1 MDLTP
6 YLGWLRFLHVA
17 GAFAFV
23 AGHGV
28 SIFVAYQVRRERDR
42 ARIAALLDLSAR
54 SLTTAGLGLLVL
66 FVSGI
71 VSGLVLGSFGQAWIW
86 VAIVLLVVLAGAM
99 NPFGTVYLSRI
110 RAALGQRTRGMKPT
124 DPDPVPASD
133 AELAVLL
140 ESRRPEAL
148 LLVGGGGFLVIL
160 WLMMFKPF

>member
-28 SIFVAYQVRRERDR
+28 SIFVAYQIRHERDR
-42 ARIAALLDLSAR
+42 ARIAALLDVSAR
-54 SLTTAGLGLLVL
+54 SLTTAGIGLLIL

-71 VSGLVLGSFGQAWIW
+71 VSGIVLGSFGQAWIW
-86 VAIVLLVVLAGAM
+86 IAIVLLVVIAGAM
-99 NPFGTVYLSRI
+99 NPLGTVYMGRV

-124 DPDPVPASD
+124 DPDPIPASD
-133 AELAVLL
+133 AELATLL
-140 ESRRPEAL
+140 VSRRPEAL
-148 LLVGGGGFLVIL
+148 LLIGGGGFLVIL
-160 WLMMFKPF
+160 WLMIFRPF

>member
-1 MDLTP
+1 M
-6 YLGWLRFLHVA
+6 
-17 GAFAFV
+17 
-23 AGHGV
+23 
-28 SIFVAYQVRRERDR
+28 
-42 ARIAALLDLSAR
+42 
-54 SLTTAGLGLLVL
+54 
-66 FVSGI
+66 
-71 VSGLVLGSFGQAWIW
+71 
-86 VAIVLLVVLAGAM
+86 
-99 NPFGTVYLSRI
+99 SRI